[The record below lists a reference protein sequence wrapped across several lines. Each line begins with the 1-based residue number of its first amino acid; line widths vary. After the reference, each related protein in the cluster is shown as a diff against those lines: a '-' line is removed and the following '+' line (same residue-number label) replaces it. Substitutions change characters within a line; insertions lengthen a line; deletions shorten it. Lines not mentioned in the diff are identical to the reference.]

1 MPPPPPPAA
10 TAMSAAAA
18 KPPAIQPQVPLDMPE
33 EVFSPAA
40 SPAVDGPV
48 TTPEVSGLLGQV
60 PPRRIWAPA

>member
-1 MPPPPPPAA
+1 
-10 TAMSAAAA
+10 
-18 KPPAIQPQVPLDMPE
+18 VPLDMPE